1 MHTTPPIAVPYART
15 ADARNAYGFPRPA
28 PEPEPAWTPEE
39 VGGMGLLEAALN
51 EELSG
56 DFAPAAIAWL
66 AEATL
71 WQIARLIRAG
81 QPLTLPELGTF
92 TACRVAGAPV
102 VRFTPSN
109 SLLEPRT

>member
-1 MHTTPPIAVPYART
+1 MPTTPPIAVPYGRT

-28 PEPEPAWTPEE
+28 PEPVACLSPAE
-39 VGGMGLLEAALN
+39 VDGLDRLLAALRD
-51 EELSG
+51 ELDG
-56 DFAPAAIAWL
+56 DFDPGDITWI